1 MTRERIG
8 RLVLRCFPSQAR
20 EQRGGEMLDTML
32 EASSGSI
39 RVFAFEAAS
48 LAFAG
53 LRERVS
59 ARAPVNTA
67 GLVAEG
73 FRQAAVIWVVLL
85 LTVLHQGRF
94 AARWP
99 ALDPLELMVA
109 AILICWML
117 GYRQAAGVCG
127 VVMLGSGV
135 EPWLR
140 SVGGPGYPL
149 WCLLAGYAVP
159 FVGFVLMIAGP
170 SPPSRVLRRR
180 AWRLPLSVIA
190 LLVVFDAAFPVAPGE
205 VLGLGALTIV
215 GLLLI
220 AVDPSLWIATALV
233 WTAIGIYVAATSASQ
248 TVNDA
253 HAMGIAIALT
263 FAGPVAIA
271 LTHTHL
277 QWRRRTQRQR
287 SV

>member
-8 RLVLRCFPSQAR
+8 RLVLRCFPSQER

-39 RVFAFEAAS
+39 RAFAFEAAS

-53 LRERVS
+53 LRERVG

-85 LTVLHQGRF
+85 LTVLHRGRF
-94 AARWP
+94 TARWP
-99 ALDPLELMVA
+99 ALDPFELIVG
-109 AILICWML
+109 AILVCWVL
-117 GYRQAAGVCG
+117 GYRRAAGVCG
-127 VVMLGSGV
+127 VVMLSSGV
-135 EPWLR
+135 ERWLV
-140 SVGGPGYPL
+140 SVGVPGYPL
-149 WCLLAGYAVP
+149 WCLLGGCAVP
-159 FVGFVLMIAGP
+159 FAGFVLMIAGP
-170 SPPSRVLRRR
+170 SPPARVLRRR

-190 LLVVFDAAFPVAPGE
+190 LLVVFDAAFSVPLGE

-220 AVDPSLWIATALV
+220 TVDPRLWIATALV
-233 WTAIGIYVAATSASQ
+233 WTAIGIYVAATSAAR
-248 TVNDA
+248 TVDGA

-263 FAGPVAIA
+263 LAGPAAIA
-271 LTHTHL
+271 LAYTHL
-277 QWRRRTQRQR
+277 QWRRRARRHR